1 MARQIILSG
10 RSLLTE
16 KPVLSERITDLELLS
31 ADFGG
36 ETEIQH
42 IAFDPRH
49 HITDTTT
56 QEVIPLLWM
65 AGKENRRIYC
75 TRSDTIQ
82 CIESFPFP
90 TIPGT
95 MKVITECYG
104 IAVLNTPS
112 DSRICFLGI
121 SPDYQYPI
129 LFHFNYD
136 PNSATPEE
144 RFKIVEWYTV
154 STAGNQYAISFSTTN
169 LGMTEYK
176 NDFMLI
182 GKVGGT
188 TTITILSKDGQILAQ
203 HPEFT
208 IEDDIRGV
216 CHNHMRV
223 YTTINGTSHPEIG
236 NRYLAKFLTDI
247 ISKENMVPI
256 LGLEPFFFSDFSGNL
271 AVYQDQMIA
280 VDKVTVYKYKIS
292 YIMFIV
298 DNYPNDDIDLGTA
311 LIGEEKVVRVV
322 LKNVADYYRLKDI
335 VLSKADIVCPGGAT
349 DCVAS
354 ECADWIKL
362 SSVNPE
368 TAADPTT
375 IWQDQII
382 LSSLPPYMAPDGENE
397 FWVKISIPVN
407 YTNLLEGGNP
417 RPVGVEDGPFVVTLN
432 VQAKVG

>member
-1 MARQIILSG
+1 MARQILLSG

-16 KPVLSERITDLELLS
+16 KPVLVERITDLELLS
-31 ADFGG
+31 SDFGG
-36 ETEIQH
+36 ETELQH

-49 HITDTTT
+49 HTTDSTT
-56 QEVIPLLWM
+56 QEAIPLLWM
-65 AGKENRRIYC
+65 VGTGNARIYC

-95 MKVITECYG
+95 MKNITECYG
-104 IAVLNTPS
+104 LAILNTAT
-112 DSRICFLGI
+112 DSRICFLGT
-121 SPDYQYPI
+121 SPDSTYPI
-129 LFHFNYD
+129 LFHFKYD
-136 PNSATPEE
+136 KDSATPEE
-144 RFKIVEWYTV
+144 RFKIVDWYTV
-154 STAGNQYAISFSTTN
+154 STAGGQYALSFSDTN
-169 LGMTEYK
+169 VGMTEYK

-182 GKVGGT
+182 GKINDI
-188 TTITILSKDGQILAQ
+188 TTITILSKEGQILAQ

-208 IEDDIRGV
+208 AEDDLRGV

-223 YTTINGTSHPEIG
+223 YTTINGAAHPEIG

-256 LGLEPFFFSDFSGNL
+256 LGLEPFFFTDFSGNL

-280 VDKVTVYKYKIS
+280 VDKLTVYKYKIS

-298 DNYPNDDIDLGTA
+298 NNYPNDDIDLGTT
-311 LIGEEKVVRVV
+311 LIGEEKIVRVI

-349 DCVAS
+349 DCVAT
-354 ECADWIKL
+354 ECAEWVKL
-362 SSVNPE
+362 STTNPE
-368 TAADPTT
+368 TAPDPDT
-375 IWQDQII
+375 IWQDQIVF
-382 LSSLPPYMAPDGENE
+382 SSLPPYTAPDGENE
-397 FWVKISIPVN
+397 FWVKVSIPVN
-407 YTNLLEGGNP
+407 YTTLVEGGNP
-417 RPVGVEDGPFVVTLN
+417 RPVSVEDGPFVVTLN